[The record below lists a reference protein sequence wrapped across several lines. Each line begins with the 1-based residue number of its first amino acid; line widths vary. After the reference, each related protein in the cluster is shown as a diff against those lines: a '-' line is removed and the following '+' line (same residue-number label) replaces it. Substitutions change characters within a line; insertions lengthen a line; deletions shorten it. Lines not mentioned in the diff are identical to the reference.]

1 MRAPSCRSTLALV
14 TVGCDA
20 VRDETAC
27 RTSSREV
34 GMGGLGYDETGAG
47 DPALLFLHGWCG
59 DRSFFAPQFEHFSRS
74 HRVVSVDLPG
84 HGQSTVPDEYAID
97 AFASQVAEL
106 AGELDL
112 GRSVVFGHS
121 IGAMVAL
128 ALSQLAPEL
137 VGALALIDPPP
148 LSKEVWK
155 GFAPQLITSFSGP
168 DGPTG
173 RRQFVEQMFLPTD
186 DTARRAKIIATM
198 TAVPNDIAIPLVEAI
213 AAFDAMAVLRQCE
226 VPVVT
231 ISSAVPTN
239 DPATLLAANP
249 TMTFGQTVGAG
260 HFLQLEVPEQV
271 NPMIERF
278 LAILPGG
285 ALAAPQPR
293 S

>member
-1 MRAPSCRSTLALV
+1 MGRRWFASAL
-14 TVGCDA
+14 D
-20 VRDETAC
+20 
-27 RTSSREV
+27 SRLSV
-34 GMGGLGYDETGAG
+34 SDRGGSVSELGYDEAGIG

-59 DRSFFAPQFEHFSRS
+59 NRSFFAPQFDFFSET

-84 HGQSTVPDEYAID
+84 HGASPVPREYSIE
-97 AFASQVAEL
+97 AFAKDTAEL
-106 AGELDL
+106 ARALHL

-128 ALSQLAPEL
+128 ALAQHTPDL
-137 VGALALIDPPP
+137 VAAVALIDPPP

-155 GFAPQLITSFSGP
+155 GFSAQLISSFEGS
-168 DGPTG
+168 DGPAG

-186 DTARRAKIIATM
+186 DPTRRGEIVRIM
-198 TAVPNDIAIPLVEAI
+198 TAVPNDIAIPLVRAI
-213 AAFDAMAVLRQCE
+213 AAYDAMAALRDCQ

-239 DPATLLAANP
+239 DAAALREANP
-249 TMTFGQTVGAG
+249 TITLGQTVGAG

-278 LAILPGG
+278 LAIIPGG
-285 ALAAPQPR
+285 SLAAR
-293 S
+293 